1 MGFARRRGAYVV
13 VLASVVALVVYLT
26 REDGAQPEL
35 PDYAIS
41 ATGGAQG
48 RLEVRAGGDLPFEL
62 VLRPASRVPTKVVAY
77 VFAIGE
83 GEPNAVDAKVV
94 IDTEGVVRVDGRARA
109 LTGAREVRVVL
120 GAASDF
126 KRYED
131 ALSRARVG
139 TSDGRVRVLALPIV
153 RVSREAP

>member
-1 MGFARRRGAYVV
+1 MGFARRRGAFVV
-13 VLASVVALVVYLT
+13 VLASAAALLVYLA
-26 REDGAQPEL
+26 RDGGAQPVL

-41 ATGGAQG
+41 ATGESQG
-48 RLEVRAGGDLPFEL
+48 RLVLPAGGDLPFE
-62 VLRPASRVPTKVVAY
+62 VVVRPAARVPTKVVAY

-83 GEPNAVDAKVV
+83 GEPNAVDAKVA
-94 IDTEGVVRVDGRARA
+94 IDAEGVVRVDGRARA
-109 LTGAREVRVVL
+109 LAGAREVRVVL

-153 RVSREAP
+153 RVPRAAP